1 VRCSTVYQQIPER
14 RRRDSVWWVQV
25 QLPKYVARI
34 ASIIDRHPEI
44 SMPRQVRVAAA
55 SDVPPGTAKE
65 VMADDQVVA
74 LFNVEG
80 TFYALDGVCPHAG
93 GPLGEGTLR
102 GSVVTCPWHGWQF
115 DVKTGENCLNRK
127 MTHKSFAVKI
137 EGNDV
142 LVELP

>member
-1 VRCSTVYQQIPER
+1 M
-14 RRRDSVWWVQV
+14 
-25 QLPKYVARI
+25 A
-34 ASIIDRHPEI
+34 
-44 SMPRQVRVAAA
+44 RQVRVAAV

-74 LFNVEG
+74 LYNVDG

-102 GSVVTCPWHGWQF
+102 GTVVTCPWHGWQF
-115 DVKTGENCLNRK
+115 DVKSGENCLNRK
-127 MTHKSFAVKI
+127 MSHNGFAVKV

-142 LVELP
+142 FVELP

>member
-1 VRCSTVYQQIPER
+1 M
-14 RRRDSVWWVQV
+14 
-25 QLPKYVARI
+25 A
-34 ASIIDRHPEI
+34 
-44 SMPRQVRVAAA
+44 RQVRVAAV

-74 LFNVEG
+74 LYNVDG

-102 GSVVTCPWHGWQF
+102 GTVVTCPWHGWQF
-115 DVKTGENCLNRK
+115 DVKSGENCLSRK
-127 MTHKSFAVKI
+127 MTHNGFAVKV

-142 LVELP
+142 FVELP

>member
-1 VRCSTVYQQIPER
+1 MSR
-14 RRRDSVWWVQV
+14 
-25 QLPKYVARI
+25 
-34 ASIIDRHPEI
+34 SI
-44 SMPRQVRVAAA
+44 RVAAV
-55 SDVPPGTAKE
+55 SDVPPGAAKE

-115 DVKTGENCLNRK
+115 DVNSGENCLNRR
-127 MTHKSFAVKI
+127 MTHTSFAVKV
-137 EGNDV
+137 EGDDV
-142 LVELP
+142 FVELP